1 MIFFVANDGTIING
15 SPSPVYQG
23 SANSNAIYLV
33 APFAS
38 GLTAAVAFQLPNGV
52 AIPAVEMSYQAS
64 LPGII
69 NQETGETYSG
79 WTYNIPSDITQY
91 YGTVTAQ
98 FYFYAENSGTVTAT
112 SATSFQVGKGV
123 PAVLPPEPS
132 IDVYEQILSNIS
144 SLQMQLNNG
153 AFAAR
158 AIYAWN
164 SAFTYGANE
173 IVFYPGV
180 GQFGSFVKSIVPINI
195 YPPYNNG
202 LLDTAHWQL
211 VVDFD
216 TISEAFFQSVQNAV
230 SDAQSAAQ
238 EAENAATAI
247 GKFAGKSILF
257 VESLP
262 DVGNSDYLYALVSES
277 DPSIFELYGWDDGQ
291 WKPLGNADVVANVT
305 RTYAGTLSAA
315 GWAENKQTLFV
326 PDLSASDSVQVSPA
340 DTYAETYIEDGVLAT
355 AVIDGGIVFTCA
367 SVPAA
372 DIKVNVCFTTQQVIP
387 NAEGFYTK
395 SEIAALAGGSTELTI
410 DSNTFVITFTLKA
423 IDGTVLSVNSV
434 DLPLES
440 VVVGGEYD
448 EEAKAIVLTLQ
459 NGNTVS
465 IPVGDL
471 VDGLASQ
478 TALDAEIAARQSAD
492 SELGQR
498 IDVIAERQPTS
509 ANITLA
515 AVAWA
520 ANRQDVLVE
529 GVTATNN
536 IVVYPQDSS
545 AANYVLSDINVTQA
559 DGKLVFTCA
568 TTPTADIAVVVD
580 IA

>member
-1 MIFFVANDGTIING
+1 MQVVLKDDGRIVFSDDDHLNRNSLNRKRLIVTPETALATRESLWVQFGNSENFEDINADILDPIRLSEEADGYKTLFPAEVLKSPGVWYMTLAVRIYATDSDEFTEQLTSDKVSFSVNDSYPLDDDEYISNG
-15 SPSPVYQG
+15 SLENVWQDMQDAVEEAAG
-23 SANSNAIYLV
+23 SAAD
-33 APFAS
+33 A
-38 GLTAAVAFQLPNGV
+38 
-52 AIPAVEMSYQAS
+52 
-64 LPGII
+64 
-69 NQETGETYSG
+69 
-79 WTYNIPSDITQY
+79 
-91 YGTVTAQ
+91 
-98 FYFYAENSGTVTAT
+98 
-112 SATSFQVGKGV
+112 
-123 PAVLPPEPS
+123 
-132 IDVYEQILSNIS
+132 
-144 SLQMQLNNG
+144 
-153 AFAAR
+153 
-158 AIYAWN
+158 
-164 SAFTYGANE
+164 
-173 IVFYPGV
+173 
-180 GQFGSFVKSIVPINI
+180 
-195 YPPYNNG
+195 
-202 LLDTAHWQL
+202 
-211 VVDFD
+211 
-216 TISEAFFQSVQNAV
+216 
-230 SDAQSAAQ
+230 AQSAEDAQKAQ
-238 EAENAATAI
+238 EAAEEAAADAAKSAQAAEDAAEDI

-257 VESLP
+257 VAELP
-262 DVGNSDYLYALVSES
+262 DAGDPDYLYALVSED

-305 RTYAGTLSAA
+305 RTYAGTLLAA

-326 PDLSASDSVQVSPA
+326 PDLSATDSVQVSPA
-340 DTYAETYIEDGVLAT
+340 DANAEAYIEDGILAT

-372 DIKVNVCFTTQQVIP
+372 DIQVNVCFTTQQVIP
-387 NAEGFYTK
+387 NTEGFYTK

-448 EEAKAIVLTLQ
+448 EAAKAIVLTLQ

-478 TALDAEIAARQSAD
+478 TALNAEIAARQSAD

-536 IVVYPQDSS
+536 IVVYPQDKS
-545 AANYVLSDINVTQA
+545 AANYVLADINVTQA

-580 IA
+580 IAA

>member
-1 MIFFVANDGTIING
+1 MAEQYKITEEQKKLLLQISAQTLPDNPSREGYTAQQIRGRLYKPFAALIDLING
-15 SPSPVYQG
+15 VFGTVYSDFDQIREDIENGRFTARAFCSWSPAYIYEQG
-23 SANSNAIYLV
+23 DIT
-33 APFAS
+33 F
-38 GLTAAVAFQLPNGV
+38 
-52 AIPAVEMSYQAS
+52 
-64 LPGII
+64 
-69 NQETGETYSG
+69 YSG
-79 WTYNIPSDITQY
+79 H
-91 YGTVTAQ
+91 
-98 FYFYAENSGTVTAT
+98 
-112 SATSFQVGKGV
+112 GK
-123 PAVLPPEPS
+123 
-132 IDVYEQILSNIS
+132 
-144 SLQMQLNNG
+144 
-153 AFAAR
+153 
-158 AIYAWN
+158 
-164 SAFTYGANE
+164 
-173 IVFYPGV
+173 
-180 GQFGSFVKSIVPINI
+180 FGSFVKSIVSNNEQ
-195 YPPYNNG
+195 PPYDNNG
-202 LLDTAHWQL
+202 SINSSWEL

-216 TISEAFFQSVQNAV
+216 TISEAYFQSIQDAV
-230 SDAQSAAQ
+230 SDAQDAAQ
-238 EAENAATAI
+238 AAEDAAEQI
-247 GKFAGKSILF
+247 GKWAGNVVKF
-257 VESLP
+257 VDKLP
-262 DVGNSDYLYALVSES
+262 DPGNPDYLYAVVSED

-305 RTYAGTLSAA
+305 RTYAGTLLAA

-340 DTYAETYIEDGVLAT
+340 DANAEAYIEDGVLAT

-410 DSNTFVITFTLKA
+410 DSNTYVITFTLKA
-423 IDGTVLSVNSV
+423 IDGTVLSVNSI

-440 VVVGGEYD
+440 VVVGGTYD
-448 EEAKAIVLTLQ
+448 EAAKAIVLTLQ

-520 ANRQDVLVE
+520 ANRQDVMVD

-536 IVVYPQDSS
+536 ILVYPADSS
-545 AANYVLSDINVTQA
+545 AANYVLANINVTQA
-559 DGKLVFTCA
+559 AGKLVFTCA